1 LNAIFLLKIILF
13 PLKLNVFIR
22 NGVIDLMHV
31 KIQNSFLKFHD
42 EQNINMSNEQEVPI
56 CPFRT
61 LSSSPYTDPGV

>member
-1 LNAIFLLKIILF
+1 M
-13 PLKLNVFIR
+13 R